1 MVPGLVFAT
10 HLRHVLGCLKEPLFS
25 KSSDCQGSL
34 KGLMREQLAQRVV
47 DSCEPFAPQSCSLRV
62 PLTKDHH
69 CPWVGNCASLAIQ
82 IGSDM
87 TGPLADHERTDL

>member
-1 MVPGLVFAT
+1 
-10 HLRHVLGCLKEPLFS
+10 
-25 KSSDCQGSL
+25 
-34 KGLMREQLAQRVV
+34 MREQLAQRVV

-87 TGPLADHERTDL
+87 TGPLADHERTDLRLFKTAHDPPPVAAHCI